1 MKKFI
6 ILSLAGVAALASC
19 KGTETTSAPSFDALS
34 NENDSLSYFLG
45 TEVAGSFIQSKI
57 DKAFEPTAFVK
68 GLQDGFSEAEYLV
81 EVKDI
86 EPQLRTKFMALYQD
100 TTASVYIGKASGTFE
115 SLKNI
120 DDTLNYYI
128 GTDVS
133 SRLAKNGFKDI
144 FSENAYLQ
152 GIHDAMSKLP
162 FKVNSDAM
170 NLRAKEIVD
179 AKGKIFAKVG
189 EDFLITKTAEEGVIT
204 LPSGLRYK
212 ILSEGTGAKPQATD
226 RVKAHYHGTLID
238 GTVFDSSV
246 DRGEP
251 LEIGVN
257 QVIPGWTEALQLMPV
272 GSKWELY
279 IPFNLA
285 YGPQGSQAIPPYS
298 ALVFQ
303 VELLEVLPAAPQ
315 MAPQMPQGAK

>member
-1 MKKFI
+1 MKKLI
-6 ILSLAGVAALASC
+6 ILSLAGIAALASC
-19 KGTETTSAPSFDALS
+19 KEKNSSAPNFDALS
-34 NENDSLSYFLG
+34 TGNDSLSYFLG

-57 DKAFEPTAFVK
+57 DKAFEPTAFLK
-68 GLQDGFSEAEYLV
+68 GLKDGFNEADYLV
-81 EVKDI
+81 KVKDI

-100 TTASVYIGKASGTFE
+100 TTVTVYEGKSSGTFE

-120 DDTLNYYI
+120 NDTLNYYI

-133 SRLAKNGFKDI
+133 SRLAKNGFKDY

-162 FKVNSDAM
+162 FKINSDAM
-170 NLRAKEIVD
+170 NLKAKEIVD
-179 AKGKIFAKVG
+179 AKGKILAKVG
-189 EDFLITKTAEEGVIT
+189 EDFLLVKSAEEAVIT

-212 ILSEGTGAKPQATD
+212 VLTEGTGAKPQATD
-226 RVKAHYHGTLID
+226 RVKAHYHGTLTD

-246 DRGEP
+246 DRGDP
-251 LEIGVN
+251 LEIGVS

-298 ALVFQ
+298 ALIFE
-303 VELLEVLPAAPQ
+303 VELLEILPVAPQ
-315 MAPQMPQGAK
+315 VPAGM

>member
-1 MKKFI
+1 MKKLI
-6 ILSLAGVAALASC
+6 ILSIAGIAALASC
-19 KGTETTSAPSFDALS
+19 KGTNATSAPSFDTLS
-34 NENDSLSYFLG
+34 TENDSLSYFLG

-57 DKAFEPTAFVK
+57 DKAFEPTAFTK
-68 GLQDGFSEAEYLV
+68 GLQDGFNEAEYLV
-81 EVKDI
+81 QVKDI

-100 TTASVYIGKASGTFE
+100 TTTTVYVGKASGTFE

-120 DDTLNYYI
+120 NDTLNYYI

-133 SRLAKNGFKDI
+133 SRLAKNGFKEY
-144 FSENAYLQ
+144 FSENAYVQ
-152 GIHDAMSKLP
+152 GIHDVMSKLP
-162 FKVNSDAM
+162 LKIDSDAM

-179 AKGKIFAKVG
+179 AQGKILAKVG
-189 EDFLITKTAEEGVIT
+189 EAFLAEKTAKEDVIT

-212 ILSEGTGAKPQATD
+212 ILSEGTGAKPQDTD

-279 IPFNLA
+279 IPFDLA

-298 ALVFQ
+298 ALVFE
-303 VELLEVLPAAPQ
+303 VELLEILPAAPQ
-315 MAPQMPQGAK
+315 GTTGI

>member
-1 MKKFI
+1 MKKLI
-6 ILSLAGVAALASC
+6 ILSIAGIAALASC
-19 KGTETTSAPSFDALS
+19 KGTNATSAPSFDALS
-34 NENDSLSYFLG
+34 TENDSLSYFLG

-57 DKAFEPTAFVK
+57 DKAFEPTAFTK
-68 GLQDGFSEAEYLV
+68 GLQDGFNEAEYLV
-81 EVKDI
+81 QVKDI

-100 TTASVYIGKASGTFE
+100 TTTTVYLGKASGTFE

-120 DDTLNYYI
+120 NDTLNYYI

-133 SRLAKNGFKDI
+133 SRLAKNGFKEY
-144 FSENAYLQ
+144 FSENAYVQ
-152 GIHDAMSKLP
+152 GVHDVMSKLTL
-162 FKVNSDAM
+162 KIDSDAM

-179 AKGKIFAKVG
+179 AQGKILAKVG
-189 EDFLITKTAEEGVIT
+189 EAFLAEKTAKEDVIT

-279 IPFNLA
+279 IPFDLA

-298 ALVFQ
+298 ALVFE
-303 VELLEVLPAAPQ
+303 VELLEILPAAPQ
-315 MAPQMPQGAK
+315 GTTGI